1 MFQQLINLGVTP
13 GLSQRIRD
21 FLADLPQKVRIN
33 HVYLVKPLLIWQP
46 ILGMFYHH
54 CCFFVVFF
62 KYDIELQV
70 MLGS

>member
-1 MFQQLINLGVTP
+1 MGVTP
-13 GLSQRIRD
+13 GLSHWLRD

-46 ILGMFYHH
+46 ILGMFYPH
-54 CCFFVVFF
+54 CFFFVVFF